1 MKLLES
7 PDTHRTTEVQ
17 TGNRGVAQLLR
28 DVAEDGVHLARQEVQ
43 LARIEFAQ
51 IARDIGKGT
60 GFTVAAAMIGLLTV
74 QMLVFGIVLLLGDA
88 VFRGN
93 YWIAAFVLTAILGG
107 LAYFLLK
114 RGTALLSPKNIKP
127 EQTLATLRR
136 HKDG

>member
-1 MKLLES
+1 MS
-7 PDTHRTTEVQ
+7 AGAPQ
-17 TGNRGVAQLLR
+17 SNRGVGQLLR
-28 DVAEDGVHLARQEVQ
+28 EVAEDGAQLARQEVQ

-60 GFTVAAAMIGLLTV
+60 VLAIAAAMLGLLTV

-88 VFRGN
+88 LFRGH
-93 YWIAAFVLTAILGG
+93 YWIAAFVLTVVLGG
-107 LAYFLLK
+107 VAFYLLK
-114 RGTALLSPKNIKP
+114 RGTALLSPRNIKP

>member
-1 MKLLES
+1 MAAGS
-7 PDTHRTTEVQ
+7 PQ
-17 TGNRGVAQLLR
+17 INRGVGQLLR
-28 DVAEDGVHLARQEVQ
+28 EVAEDGAQLARQEVQ

-60 GFTVAAAMIGLLTV
+60 VLAIAAAMLGLLTV

-88 VFRGN
+88 LFRGH
-93 YWIAAFVLTAILGG
+93 YWIAAFVLTVILGG
-107 LAYFLLK
+107 VAFYLLK
-114 RGTALLSPKNIKP
+114 RGTALLSPRNIKP

>member
-1 MKLLES
+1 MS
-7 PDTHRTTEVQ
+7 SAAPQ
-17 TGNRGVAQLLR
+17 INRGVGQLLR
-28 DVAEDGVHLARQEVQ
+28 EVAEDGAQLARQEVQ
-43 LARIEFAQ
+43 LARLEFAQ

-60 GFTVAAAMIGLLTV
+60 VLAIAAAMLGLLTV

-88 VFRGN
+88 LFRGH

-107 LAYFLLK
+107 VAFFLLK
-114 RGTALLSPKNIKP
+114 RGTALLSPRNIKP

>member
-1 MKLLES
+1 MS
-7 PDTHRTTEVQ
+7 VGAPQ
-17 TGNRGVAQLLR
+17 INRGVGQLLR
-28 DVAEDGVHLARQEVQ
+28 EVAEDGAQLARQEVQ

-60 GFTVAAAMIGLLTV
+60 VLAIGAAMLGLLTV

-88 VFRGN
+88 LFRGH

-107 LAYFLLK
+107 VAFYLLK
-114 RGTALLSPKNIKP
+114 RGTALLSPRNIKP